1 MAKSVLTEKCLI
13 CPSCKSNGAEHL
25 LNVSTEGTETNCG
38 HCKARYLVVGG
49 RAVLFNKSNVLF
61 RSDDYIN
68 ATGENLSSRTWR
80 RFVPAA
86 STNLSA
92 VRILREMGSRLDAL
106 GSSVVLVVGGGR
118 QREWLD
124 PLINPQKR
132 HRVIYCDV
140 DKWADV
146 DVFCDA
152 HDLPFMTG
160 SVDAVITTA
169 VLEHVMYPEQVAS
182 EITRVSKRSGLL
194 YSELP
199 FMQQVHEGAYD
210 FTRYTMSGH
219 RRLFNHFAE
228 IESGLTSGPATAL
241 YWAVENFALSWTG
254 KVAVRN
260 AMKTLLRTALFWFKY
275 LDYPLKNKPGALDAA
290 SCTFFYGRK
299 AQQAVS
305 DDAIISG
312 YKGSKAFAHV

>member
-1 MAKSVLTEKCLI
+1 MNNRTLFEPKLI
-13 CPSCKSNGAEHL
+13 CPTCKSDEAARVLSFAQSDE
-25 LNVSTEGTETNCG
+25 VAKCADCSTE
-38 HCKARYLVVGG
+38 YPVVSG
-49 RAVLFNKSNVLF
+49 RPVLFDKSNALF
-61 RSDDYIN
+61 GSEDYVD
-68 ATGENLSSRTWR
+68 ATGGNLSSRTWR
-80 RFVPAA
+80 RFVPSA

-92 VRILREMGSRLDAL
+92 IRILREMATRLTAFE
-106 GSSVVLVVGGGR
+106 SAVVLVVGGGR

-124 PLINPQKR
+124 PLISPQEM
-132 HRVIYCDV
+132 HRIIYCDV

-152 HDLPFMTG
+152 HDLPFQTG
-160 SVDAVITTA
+160 SVDAVVTTA
-169 VLEHVMYPEQVAS
+169 VLEHVLYPERVAS
-182 EITRVSKRSGLL
+182 EITRVLKASGLL

-241 YWAVENFALSWTG
+241 YWAIENFALSWTG
-254 KVAVRN
+254 KPAVRN
-260 AMKTLLRTALFWFKY
+260 AIKVLLRTLLFWVKY

-290 SCTFFYGRK
+290 SCTFFFGSK
-299 AQQAVS
+299 AQRAVP

-312 YKGSKAFAHV
+312 YKGSKAVAHV

>member
-1 MAKSVLTEKCLI
+1 MLNTISVEGAKHCSNCEARYDVINGRPVLF
-13 CPSCKSNGAEHL
+13 SKSNE
-25 LNVSTEGTETNCG
+25 
-38 HCKARYLVVGG
+38 
-49 RAVLFNKSNVLF
+49 LF
-61 RSDDYIN
+61 RSDDYMN

-92 VRILREMGSRLDAL
+92 VRILRGMGSRLDAI
-106 GSSVVLVVGGGR
+106 GSAVVLVVGGGR

-132 HRVIYCDV
+132 HHVIYCDV

-152 HDLPFMTG
+152 HDLPFKTG

-169 VLEHVMYPEQVAS
+169 VLEHVMYPERVAS
-182 EITRVSKRSGLL
+182 EITRVSKLSGLL

-275 LDYPLKNKPGALDAA
+275 LDYPLRNRPGALDAA
-290 SCTFFYGRK
+290 SCTFFYGSK
-299 AQQAVS
+299 AQQAIS